1 MRDFAVTV
9 TLILMRRRATPLK
22 MNVFALTVTLTG
34 MRRRATPLIMK
45 DISVTFTLM
54 ALRKGATPWLRHG
67 LGHDVYG
74 NPRAAPF
81 RRPQPL
87 GN

>member
-1 MRDFAVTV
+1 MRDLAVTV
-9 TLILMRRRATPLK
+9 TLIVMRRQATPLIMKDIPVTFTLTLMRRRATPLK
-22 MNVFALTVTLTG
+22 MNVFAVTV
-34 MRRRATPLIMK
+34 
-45 DISVTFTLM
+45 TLM
-54 ALRKGATPWLRHG
+54 ALRKGATPRLRHG

>member
-9 TLILMRRRATPLK
+9 TLTLMRRRATPLK
-22 MNVFALTVTLTG
+22 MNVFALTV
-34 MRRRATPLIMK
+34 M
-45 DISVTFTLM
+45 LM
-54 ALRKGATPWLRHG
+54 ALRKGATPRLRHG

-74 NPRAAPF
+74 NPRAAPLC
-81 RRPQPL
+81 RPQPL